1 MSAPNY
7 RTAAPM
13 IFRMIF
19 HLPGG
24 RPGGSPGGGP
34 GGTADSA
41 GALAAVPG
49 DVSVS
54 FFFFSS
60 SAAFRSPSSSSDSES
75 EFAKRLFRFRLS
87 CNDVSFLLVKKQ
99 NDALIITCFFWNYGH
114 FRLGHLYHADLEH
127 EPACF
132 SGIMGTSIFKYNL
145 NTQ

>member
-1 MSAPNY
+1 MNAPKY
-7 RTAAPM
+7 RTKN
-13 IFRMIF
+13 IEQRFLERRIIF

-34 GGTADSA
+34 GGTADCA

-87 CNDVSFLLVKKQ
+87 CNDVSFFLVKRQ
-99 NDALIITCFFWNYGH
+99 NDVLVITCFFLELWALPSGPTVSCRPGAWDLNILWN
-114 FRLGHLYHADLEH
+114 LGHL
-127 EPACF
+127 
-132 SGIMGTSIFKYNL
+132 
-145 NTQ
+145 